1 MDSWP
6 DMSGMELLFVL
17 VIAAGIGAVLRYVLP
32 SRGTYGIFLLP
43 AVAAAVTAVVWI
55 GLLWLGWTFDG
66 TWIWVA
72 SLGAGGA
79 AALAVGIALPRL
91 RAASDE
97 RKLSELAGRR
107 IPA

>member
-1 MDSWP
+1 
-6 DMSGMELLFVL
+6 MSGMELLFVL

-32 SRGTYGIFLLP
+32 SRRTYGIFLLP
-43 AVAAAVTAVVWI
+43 AIAAVVTSVVWI
-55 GLLWLGWTFDG
+55 GLLWLGWKFDG

-72 SLGAGGA
+72 SLGAGFA
-79 AALAVGIALPRL
+79 AALATGIALPRL

>member
-1 MDSWP
+1 
-6 DMSGMELLFVL
+6 
-17 VIAAGIGAVLRYVLP
+17 VLRYVLP

-43 AVAAAVTAVVWI
+43 AIAAVATSVVWV
-55 GLLWLGWTFDG
+55 GLLWLGWKFDG

-72 SLGAGGA
+72 SLGAGFA
-79 AALAVGIALPRL
+79 AALATGIALPRV
-91 RAASDE
+91 RAATDE

>member
-1 MDSWP
+1 
-6 DMSGMELLFVL
+6 MSGMELLFVL

-43 AVAAAVTAVVWI
+43 AIATVVTAVVWV
-55 GLLWLGWTFDG
+55 GLLWLGWKFDG

-72 SLGAGGA
+72 SLGAGFA
-79 AALAVGIALPRL
+79 VALAAGIALPRL
-91 RAASDE
+91 RAAADE

-107 IPA
+107 VAA

>member
-1 MDSWP
+1 MQ
-6 DMSGMELLFVL
+6 GMELLFVL

-32 SRGTYGIFLLP
+32 NRRTHGLLLLP
-43 AVAAAVTAVVWI
+43 AIAIAATAVVWV

-72 SLGAGGA
+72 SLGAAFA
-79 AALAVGIALPRL
+79 AALVAGLALPRV
-91 RAASDE
+91 RANADE
-97 RKLSELAGRR
+97 RKLAELIGTR

>member
-1 MDSWP
+1 
-6 DMSGMELLFVL
+6 MELLFVI
-17 VIAAGIGAVLRYVLP
+17 VIAAGIGAVLRYLLP

-43 AVAAAVTAVVWI
+43 ALAAIATAVVWV
-55 GLLWLGWTFDG
+55 GLLWLGWKFDG

-72 SLGAGGA
+72 SLGAGFA
-79 AALAVGIALPRL
+79 AALAAGLALPRV
-91 RAASDE
+91 RAAEDE

>member
-1 MDSWP
+1 
-6 DMSGMELLFVL
+6 MELLFVI
-17 VIAAGIGAVLRYVLP
+17 VIAAGMGAVLRYVLP

-43 AVAAAVTAVVWI
+43 ALAASVTAVVWV

-72 SLGAGGA
+72 SLGAGFA
-79 AALAVGIALPRL
+79 AALAAGIVIPRL
-91 RAASDE
+91 RAAADE
-97 RKLSELAGRR
+97 RKLSELVGRR